1 MKELKQKIN
10 QMQDDIDNK
19 FDKVTQIKQ
28 EFDHKKMAL
37 QKDKEELKGLKSGF
51 VEQVIE

>member
-19 FDKVTQIKQ
+19 FDKVTQIKH
-28 EFDHKKMAL
+28 EFDKKKTAL
-37 QKDKEELKGLKSGF
+37 QKDKEELKSLKSGF
-51 VEQVIE
+51 VEQVLE